1 MDTITDTLLNSCVI
15 AYSVASSIAAM
26 LDLTKHRWKEMK
38 YFRELVVVVC
48 FIQICKLLK
57 V

>member
-1 MDTITDTLLNSCVI
+1 MDTITDILLNSCVI